1 MTPTFDFPALALILA
16 GISFGMIGVL
26 MAGVVLFPDC
36 AERAKREYLPQ
47 VMIGLLLVALS
58 GLITSFFAS

>member
-1 MTPTFDFPALALILA
+1 MTPTFDFAQLALILA

-26 MAGVVLFPDC
+26 MAGVVLFSEW

-47 VMIGLLLVALS
+47 VITGLILVGIS
-58 GLITSFFAS
+58 SLITSFFAS